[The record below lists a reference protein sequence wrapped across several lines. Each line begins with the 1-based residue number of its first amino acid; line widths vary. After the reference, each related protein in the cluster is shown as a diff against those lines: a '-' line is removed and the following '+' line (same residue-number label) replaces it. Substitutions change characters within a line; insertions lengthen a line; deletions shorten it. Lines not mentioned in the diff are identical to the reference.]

1 MRKTIDHALRCR
13 TKANAHDA
21 GIGGTGA
28 HGGDGSS

>member
-1 MRKTIDHALRCR
+1 MDHALRCR

-28 HGGDGSS
+28 HSRNGSN